1 MNERKYSTKYSL
13 ILAVEGLRRQKEDNV
28 MLLVALTLWTN
39 IQKVH
44 ACSGISA
51 NIDLDSKVQQT
62 LLQDAKTDKA
72 GSLHL
77 QSIVKKLKINEMCFN
92 NYIYKLLSDSR

>member
-1 MNERKYSTKYSL
+1 MNERKYSTKYSV

-28 MLLVALTLWTN
+28 MLLVALTWTN

-51 NIDLDSKVQQT
+51 NINLDSKV
-62 LLQDAKTDKA
+62 
-72 GSLHL
+72 
-77 QSIVKKLKINEMCFN
+77 
-92 NYIYKLLSDSR
+92 